1 MNNWRFRR
9 RTFPLT
15 RRETHSRVEAI
26 PIANIDILLRSII
39 DVMNE
44 IRPTDDFDAILVTRL
59 YYAVMCLKRFFP
71 EWGIS
76 MQPHH
81 IRNASPPNRDRNP
94 PDRNR
99 DSLDI
104 DNYSETE
111 PLITEV

>member
-9 RTFPLT
+9 RTFPLI
-15 RRETHSRVEAI
+15 RREAHSRVEAI
-26 PIANIDILLRSII
+26 PIANIYLLLRSII

-44 IRPTDDFDAILVTRL
+44 IRPTDDFDVIFATRL

-71 EWGIS
+71 EWGVT
-76 MQPHH
+76 MQPHYL
-81 IRNASPPNRDRNP
+81 RDASPFSRSRNP
-94 PDRNR
+94 PDTNR
-99 DSLDI
+99 DSSDT

>member
-15 RRETHSRVEAI
+15 RREAHSRVEAI

-39 DVMNE
+39 NVMNE
-44 IRPTDDFDAILVTRL
+44 IRPTDDFDAILATRL

-71 EWGIS
+71 EWGIN

-81 IRNASPPNRDRNP
+81 LRSTSPFSENRNP
-94 PDRNR
+94 PDINR
-99 DSLDI
+99 GLSDV